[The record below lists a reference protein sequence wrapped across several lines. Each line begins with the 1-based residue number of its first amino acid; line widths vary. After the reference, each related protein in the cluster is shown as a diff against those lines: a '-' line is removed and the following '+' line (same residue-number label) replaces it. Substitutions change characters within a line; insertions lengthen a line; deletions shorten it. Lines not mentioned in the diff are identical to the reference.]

1 MLPALTLVSIV
12 GSRDCGQA
20 VWTTV
25 RGRPGLVA
33 VCAIERPATSAP
45 PAPTAAK
52 RRNSRRLVLW
62 RSMCSPSRGSAI
74 VVTRNEERRQ
84 AGQSIYVGRRLS
96 TIAPRFQNSR
106 AYNSIRPPPPLG
118 SEAPL
123 VLPVSGSTAP
133 RHT

>member
-25 RGRPGLVA
+25 RGRPGLA
-33 VCAIERPATSAP
+33 AGCAIERPATSAP

-74 VVTRNEERRQ
+74 VVTENEERRQ

-96 TIAPRFQNSR
+96 TMGPWFQDSPITR
-106 AYNSIRPPPPLG
+106 SGRLHLLDRRRRSPCPSADPPPPDRLD
-118 SEAPL
+118 
-123 VLPVSGSTAP
+123 
-133 RHT
+133 